1 MMRRKRPS
9 RAQLVQRKHTFEGE
23 INALRAEL
31 RRERMRGHDTT
42 EVERRLA
49 RAQQHHYQTR
59 LEIDR
64 TARDS

>member
-1 MMRRKRPS
+1 MRRKRSS
-9 RAQLVQRKHTFEGE
+9 RAQLVQRKHTLEGE

-31 RRERMRGHDTT
+31 RRQRLRGDDTT
-42 EVERRLA
+42 KVERRLA
-49 RAQQHHYQTR
+49 RAQQRHYQTR